1 MSNIPVFD
9 GHNDVLLAYHTGERG
24 ESSFLERSDKGH
36 LDFPRAREGGFAGGF
51 FAVYSPGPSHKDKP
65 EVVQAVGG
73 HVVPMSPPRG
83 QQEALQDTL
92 AMAAQLF
99 RIERSSAGTFK
110 VVRTVGELEHCLQA
124 GVMAAIFHIEG
135 AEAIDPKLEALEVLY
150 QAGLRSIGPVWSR
163 PNLFG
168 SGVPFS
174 FPLQP
179 DCGDGLTPWGKDLV
193 RLCGELG
200 IMVDLSHI
208 TAKGFWDVHKL
219 STKPLVATHS
229 NAHALSNTAR
239 NLTDDQLAAVAET
252 DGMVGL
258 NFAVTFLREDG
269 KREPNTPLETMV
281 RHIDYLVE
289 RVGVDRVGFGSDFD
303 GATIPEAMGDVTG
316 LPKLVEALRAHGYDQ
331 ESLEKIAHKNWVR
344 VLKKTWAR

>member
-1 MSNIPVFD
+1 MSTIPVFD
-9 GHNDVLLAYHTGERG
+9 GHNDVLLAYHTAQRG
-24 ESSFLERSDKGH
+24 ESSFLERSDQGH
-36 LDFPRAREGGFAGGF
+36 LDFPRAKEGGFAGGF
-51 FAVYSPGPSHKDKP
+51 FAVYSPGPTHKDKA
-65 EVVQAVGG
+65 EIVQAVGG
-73 HVVPMSPPRG
+73 HVVPMSPPRN

-99 RIERSSAGTFK
+99 RIERNAGGQFK
-110 VVRTVGELEHCLQA
+110 VVRSVDELEHCLQT

-168 SGVPFS
+168 SGVSFS
-174 FPLQP
+174 FPLHP
-179 DCGDGLTPWGKDLV
+179 DSGDGLTPWGKDLV
-193 RLCGELG
+193 RLCDQLG

-208 TAKGFWDVHKL
+208 TAKGFWDVHAV
-219 STKPLVATHS
+219 SSRPLVATHS
-229 NAHALSNTAR
+229 NAYALSNTAR
-239 NLTDDQLAAVAET
+239 NLTDDQLAAIADT

-269 KREPNTPLETMV
+269 KREPATPLETMV

-289 RVGVDRVGFGSDFD
+289 KVGIDRVGFGSDFD

-316 LPKLVEALRAHGYDQ
+316 LPKLVEALSTSGYDR
-331 ESLEKIAHKNWVR
+331 ESLEKICHKNWVR
-344 VLKKTWAR
+344 VLRKSWA